1 MTNEYA
7 IIIAICLIA
16 LDILS
21 GLLMSLMTKTFSSSK
36 MRLGLYHKI
45 GEILAIML
53 SAIMEYAVSYVEISA
68 NIPVLSATL
77 TYIIAMEAGSILENV
92 KRMNKGLDKLY

>member
-1 MTNEYA
+1 MTNEHV
-7 IIIAICLIA
+7 IIIAICLMV

-21 GLLMSLMTKTFSSSK
+21 GLLSSLMTKTFSSSK

-45 GEILAIML
+45 SEILVIVL
-53 SAIMEYAVSYVEISA
+53 SGLMEYAATYVEISA

-77 TYIIAMEAGSILENV
+77 TYIIAMEAGSIIENL